1 MVISIPQLIATINPN
16 LYYDYEGD
24 KNKLNNFKSLI
35 KEKGIYEAAKKAKPK
50 CETEHKLVYDSPTE
64 TLEPIYFFILDL
76 MNDFGLKPEKLVDN
90 FVSSPGSQHFGEMG
104 QRISIMQQQGSKLM
118 GDINTVLRSIL
129 NLIYD
134 LREFKIRL
142 QTYEDLKDPN
152 KEQQALLSLKQI
164 WMDKVDVNKGNSS
177 IKAMALGQAGFNTL
191 IDAFLAVNTKED
203 IDKLDLN
210 QIVKR
215 ILKPRLHEFNVWVKE
230 SEGELRKRFEIEKT
244 YLKSQVSSLKIYSRW
259 AKPYMKAAQELEM
272 ADSGRNPA
280 LVKMF
285 NSLVLELTLLGK
297 RKVSSTYP
305 QKYKQK
311 RDYYLCVLVD
321 FNFRGIPNRTQQGYV
336 VGGRAE
342 VTFRSYALNSEELEK
357 LNEALDE
364 SDLSNALSLIEGTT
378 TESLETLEED
388 IKEFIDDK
396 EEEKKEKKKP
406 KDTSNPFLAL
416 LGFYNEKEEKK
427 EKKEDKK
434 PEEIKKDD
442 WVEKNYIRK
451 PAINEAKTTNYSLFD
466 IYKKAHG
473 MGSLPF
479 SPYDVYTF

>member
-1 MVISIPQLIATINPN
+1 MTKI
-16 LYYDYEGD
+16 
-24 KNKLNNFKSLI
+24 KS
-35 KEKGIYEAAKKAKPK
+35 IYEMIPDISPYYKKKEENVKKGKKDKIP
-50 CETEHKLVYDSPTE
+50 ESEHKLVYDSPTE

-76 MNDFGLKPEKLVDN
+76 MNDFGLETEKLVDN

-104 QRISIMQQQGSKLM
+104 QRISIMQQQGAKLM

-142 QTYEDLKDPN
+142 QSYEDLKNPN
-152 KEQQALLSLKQI
+152 KKQQALLSLKQV

-177 IKAMALGQAGFNTL
+177 IKAMALGQSGFNTL
-191 IDAFLAVNTKED
+191 IDAFLAVNTEKEVD
-203 IDKLDLN
+203 DLDLN

-230 SEGELRKRFEIEKT
+230 SEGELKKRFEIEKT
-244 YLKSQVSSLKIYSRW
+244 YLKSQVNSLKIYSRW

-272 ADSGRNPA
+272 SESGRNPA

-285 NSLVLELTLLGK
+285 NSLILELTLLGK

-305 QKYKQK
+305 NKYKQK

-342 VTFRSYALNSEELEK
+342 VTFRSYALNSEELAK
-357 LNEALDE
+357 LNEELDK
-364 SDLSNALSLIEGTT
+364 SDLSDALSLIEGTT
-378 TESLETLEED
+378 TESLDTLEDD
-388 IKEFIDDK
+388 IKEFIDD
-396 EEEKKEKKKP
+396 EEEKKEEKKKP

-427 EKKEDKK
+427 ETKKDEK
-434 PEEIKKDD
+434 PKEIKKDD
-442 WVEKNYIRK
+442 WVEKNYLRQ
-451 PAINEAKTTNYSLFD
+451 PSINEAKNTNYSLFD

-473 MGSLPF
+473 MPSAPF
-479 SPYDVYTF
+479 SPYDIYTF

>member
-1 MVISIPQLIATINPN
+1 MAKIKSIHEMVPDISPYYKKKEEEKKKGKIDMIP
-16 LYYDYEGD
+16 E
-24 KNKLNNFKSLI
+24 S
-35 KEKGIYEAAKKAKPK
+35 
-50 CETEHKLVYDSPTE
+50 EHKLVYDSPTE

-90 FVSSPGSQHFGEMG
+90 FVSSPGSQHFGEIG
-104 QRISIMQQQGSKLM
+104 QRISIMQQQGAKLM

-142 QTYEDLKDPN
+142 QSYQDLKDPN
-152 KEQQALLSLKQI
+152 KKQQAILSLKQI

-177 IKAMALGQAGFNTL
+177 IKAMALGQSGFNTL
-191 IDAFLAVNTKED
+191 IDAFLAVNTEKEVD
-203 IDKLDLN
+203 NLDLN

-215 ILKPRLHEFNVWVKE
+215 ILKPRLHEFNIWVKE
-230 SEGELRKRFEIEKT
+230 SEAELKKRFEIEKT
-244 YLKSQVSSLKIYSRW
+244 YLKSQVNSLKIYSRW

-272 ADSGRNPA
+272 SESGRNPA

-321 FNFRGIPNRTQQGYV
+321 FTFRGIPNRTQQGYV

-342 VTFRSYALNSEELEK
+342 VTFRSYALNEEELKK
-357 LNEALDE
+357 LNEELDK
-364 SDLSNALSLIEGTT
+364 SDLSNALSLIEDST
-378 TESLETLEED
+378 TESLGTLEED
-388 IKEFIDDK
+388 INEFIGDEK
-396 EEEKKEKKKP
+396 EEKKENKKP

-416 LGFYNEKEEKK
+416 FGFYNEKEEKK
-427 EKKEDKK
+427 EKKSDKK
-434 PEEIKKDD
+434 LDEIKKDD

-451 PAINEAKTTNYSLFD
+451 PAIDEAKITNYSLFD

-473 MGSLPF
+473 MPSAPF